1 MRLQKG
7 RIRKLSHTIT
17 LPDVKLSIEATI
29 KAAQK
34 LGWQTKESNTVR
46 FHDGR
51 VATGLSVQIPGWQY
65 SVVITLTGEVIYD
78 NYYSNWGRIEELA
91 KLSGLAMIAMSD
103 HSLDEVEIKNT
114 EAGMEFVSADPTF
127 GLQEMES
134 I

>member
-1 MRLQKG
+1 M
-7 RIRKLSHTIT
+7 
-17 LPDVKLSIEATI
+17 EATI

-34 LGWQTKESNTVR
+34 LGWQANENATIR

-51 VATGLSVQIPGWQY
+51 TATGLSVQIPGWQY
-65 SVVITLTGEVIYD
+65 SVVITSTGEVIYD
-78 NYYSNWGRIEELA
+78 NYHSNWGHMEELA